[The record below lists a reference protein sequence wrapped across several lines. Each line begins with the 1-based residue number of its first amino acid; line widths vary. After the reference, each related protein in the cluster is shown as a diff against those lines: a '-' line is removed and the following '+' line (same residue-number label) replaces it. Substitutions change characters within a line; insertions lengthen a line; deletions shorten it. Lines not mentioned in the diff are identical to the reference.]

1 MEYRPL
7 GKTGLKVSLMGFG
20 GIPIQR
26 ISREEAKEIIMAA
39 IERGINFFDSA
50 RGYTDSESKIGQAV
64 KGKRDKVILATKTM
78 ARTYEQMKADIEQS
92 LRDLETD
99 YIDLYQCHNVKSQ
112 EDLEHILG
120 PGGAMEALE
129 EAKRAGKIGHI
140 GITGHRAP
148 VIIEGIKTGRFA
160 TVQFPFNFIE
170 RTAEDV
176 LFPLARQREMGIIVM
191 KPLAGGAFTKPE
203 LALRFLLQQNVS
215 TIIPGVDSL
224 EQVKL
229 NVQLA
234 REKIALTEEELKL
247 LGQEARE
254 KGERFCRRCEYCKPC
269 PQNLDMPTYF
279 ILHGYYERYGLP
291 QWAQERYRALKV
303 KADACEDCGLCE
315 TRCPYNL
322 PIREMLKKVHR
333 DLGWEV

>member
-26 ISREEAKEIIMAA
+26 VSREEAKEIITGA

-78 ARTYEQMKADIEQS
+78 ARTYEQMTADIDKS
-92 LRDLETD
+92 LREFGVD

-112 EDLEHILG
+112 EDLDKILA
-120 PGGAMEALE
+120 PGGALEALDD
-129 EAKRAGKIGHI
+129 AKKAGKIGYL
-140 GITGHRAP
+140 GITGHIAP
-148 VIIEGIKTGRFA
+148 VVVAGVKTGKFA
-160 TVQFPFNFIE
+160 TVQFPYNFIE
-170 RTAEDV
+170 RAAEEE
-176 LFPLARQREMGIIVM
+176 LFPLAREMKMGIIVM
-191 KPLAGGAFTKPE
+191 KPLAGGAFTKPQ

-215 TIIPGVDSL
+215 AIIPGVDSL
-224 EQVKL
+224 EQVEL
-229 NVQLA
+229 NVGLA
-234 REKIALTEEELKL
+234 TEKIPLSPEELEYLIK
-247 LGQEARE
+247 EAKE
-254 KGERFCRRCEYCKPC
+254 IGERFCRRCEYCKPC

-291 QWAQERYRALKV
+291 DWARERYQSLGV
-303 KADACEDCGLCE
+303 KANACEDCGLCE

-333 DLGWEV
+333 DLG

>member
-26 ISREEAKEIIMAA
+26 VSREEAKEIIDRA

-50 RGYTDSESKIGQAV
+50 RAYTDSESKIGEAV
-64 KGKRDKVILATKTM
+64 KDKRDKIILASKTM
-78 ARTYEQMKADIEQS
+78 ARTYEQMKADIEKS
-92 LRDLETD
+92 LREFGVD

-112 EDLEHILG
+112 EELDKILA
-120 PGGAMEALE
+120 PGGALEALE
-129 EAKRAGKIGHI
+129 DAKKEGKIGHL

-148 VIIEGIKTGRFA
+148 VVVTALKTGKFA

-170 RTAEDV
+170 RIGEEEI
-176 LFPLARQREMGIIVM
+176 FPLAREMNMGIIVM
-191 KPLAGGAFTKPE
+191 KPLAGGAFSKPE

-215 TIIPGVDSL
+215 TIIPGMDSL
-224 EQVKL
+224 EQVEL
-229 NVQLA
+229 NARLA
-234 REKIALTEEELKL
+234 CEKQILSAEELEY
-247 LGQEARE
+247 LGKEAKE
-254 KGERFCRRCEYCKPC
+254 VGERFCRRCEYCKPC
-269 PQNLDMPTYF
+269 PQNLDMPIYF

-291 QWAQERYRALKV
+291 DWARERYQSLGV
-303 KADACEDCGLCE
+303 KADACQDCGLCE
-315 TRCPYNL
+315 SRCPYNL

-333 DLGWEV
+333 DLS